1 MIESLKRDKDMILHQ
16 IGVSPR
22 NRDHHLDGS
31 SSLSYR
37 DIEDDISG
45 ESDRMKN
52 ARDQI
57 SHLAAKRHDLLL
69 SANSYADPSESA
81 MSFKEDKNIKKKKAL
96 AKRLVEEKE
105 REIK

>member
-1 MIESLKRDKDMILHQ
+1 MIESLKKDKDKILSQ

-22 NRDHHLDGS
+22 VRDHHFEAS

-57 SHLAAKRHDLLL
+57 SRLEAKRHDLLL
-69 SANSYADPSESA
+69 SANSNFDPTESA
-81 MSFKEDKNIKKKKAL
+81 ISLKEDKNIKKKKAL
-96 AKRLVEEKE
+96 AKKLVEEKE
-105 REIK
+105 KMIN

>member
-1 MIESLKRDKDMILHQ
+1 M
-16 IGVSPR
+16 SPR
-22 NRDHHLDGS
+22 NRDNLIDGS

-37 DIEDDISG
+37 DIEDDESG

-52 ARDQI
+52 VRDQI

-69 SANSYADPSESA
+69 SANSYPDPSESA

-96 AKRLVEEKE
+96 AKKLVEEKE
-105 REIK
+105 GLIK

>member
-81 MSFKEDKNIKKKKAL
+81 MSFKEGKNIKKKKAL